1 MNSSLTH
8 LYNRRNFLK
17 GAGLSLALPFLE
29 SGASPALAAVKP
41 VRTKRILAV
50 GNHLGFYPGAFF
62 PKEAGSDYLSSP
74 TLRNI
79 EKHRKDF
86 TVFSHLDHDVGGGH
100 GGVNAFLS
108 GVRKQESKGFPEKNV
123 SIDQIAAEHVG
134 SVSRFPSITA
144 GIGGGDGYVLDTN
157 WSTDSTGEQPVSPF
171 QRSLRPI
178 STIRTQHRA

>member
-1 MNSSLTH
+1 MNLSSTNLS
-8 LYNRRNFLK
+8 NRRNFLK

-29 SGASPALAAVKP
+29 SGACKALAAVEP
-41 VRTKRILAV
+41 TRTKRILAI

-62 PKEAGSDYLSSP
+62 PKDAGSDYISSP

-144 GIGGGDGYVLDTN
+144 GIGGGRICAGHEP
-157 WSTDSTGEQPVSPF
+157 GF
-171 QRSLRPI
+171 GF
-178 STIRTQHRA
+178 HR

>member
-1 MNSSLTH
+1 M
-8 LYNRRNFLK
+8 
-17 GAGLSLALPFLE
+17 LA
-29 SGASPALAAVKP
+29 
-41 VRTKRILAV
+41 I

-62 PKEAGSDYLSSP
+62 PKDAGSDYISSP

-100 GGVNAFLS
+100 GGERFSFRSKKAGIKGLS
-108 GVRKQESKGFPEKNV
+108 EKNV

-144 GIGGGDGYVLDTN
+144 GIGGDGYVLDTN
-157 WSTDSTGEQPVSPF
+157 RGSDSAGEQSVPF
-171 QRSLRPI
+171 IQRSLF
-178 STIRTQHRA
+178 TQAPLSERNIERERLTHRSSVLDALMGSARVLAGQA